1 LKVGGLVMT
10 NPRIETR
17 PVIGLAERLET
28 VASKPVRSR
37 NVRVNQNGNNTI
49 QASETTAPA
58 TTNRNNSRTPQ
69 PPRRPL
75 SAGRLPSDPV
85 IPQNSP

>member
-1 LKVGGLVMT
+1 MT

-17 PVIGLAERLET
+17 PVKRLAERLVT

-37 NVRVNQNGNNTI
+37 TVRVNQNGNKTI
-49 QASETTAPA
+49 QASETTAPI
-58 TTNRNNSRTPQ
+58 TTNRNKSRTPQ
-69 PPRRPL
+69 PPRRPET
-75 SAGRLPSDPV
+75 AGRLPPDPV